1 MKIDFYIPKSEKIPT
16 DLRLYADGHYV
27 RYRRLDDCFGYDFM
41 FCNDETADEA
51 VSLTKGIASVICDQ
65 SYDHGAQWRV
75 VSISVLEQDDRYK
88 IGEIVRVIFRVRD
101 AG

>member
-1 MKIDFYIPKSEKIPT
+1 MKIEFYIPKDEKVPT
-16 DLRLYADGHYV
+16 QLRMYADGHYV
-27 RYRRLDDCFGYDFM
+27 IYNRLEDRFGYDFM
-41 FCNDETADEA
+41 FMGDVSADEA
-51 VSLTKGIASVICDQ
+51 VDLAKEIASVMCDQ

-75 VSISVLEQDDRYK
+75 VSVDVLEQEERYK